1 MEHKTLRLS
10 ILICLF
16 SLALTSCGKEK
27 EPVKVTSLPDE
38 SLPQVTDTVGLLPSE
53 EPATISDSTTT
64 FQYAARFPRT
74 GEPVVDSLIEQFVR
88 MQVDSFIAMVP
99 ESLISPNWR
108 SELDINYSSSL
119 FPPSFVSYKF
129 DSYQFTGG
137 AHGMTTVTT
146 LNFDLSKKKLLQLSD
161 LFARKAAVAE
171 SLSVI
176 SRSELRDILGDMLNE
191 EMLENGTS
199 KNLANFSRFML
210 APRDL
215 VIFFEPY
222 AVAPYAAGVQVV
234 SIPLTRLGTLLKPE
248 FRPRPEPSADSLSSH
263 G

>member
-1 MEHKTLRLS
+1 MRLS